1 MFKNFKVDNARRVE
15 FTGNNIQIPKSKWA
29 YLRNNIDTFHTTGG
43 EGTPSEQIPIVNISE
58 WNKTVCGINRWDSAK
73 MFADLKAVHDT
84 GFMYEIK
91 DGRNCI
97 KVVAPNFTAR
107 NIKFYYGFKENT
119 QYSFRF
125 DVFNYLV
132 NPAVAGIV
140 FYVNYSD
147 GSDVQLNSSLVN
159 PETWKTITH
168 TSTAGKTILNANI
181 FYATGSNYSWFDLD
195 SFAIY
200 EGVGL
205 YDYTPYQGNTYPY
218 RLEDTDGVLHY
229 GGDLPDGTADSV
241 NWETGEFT
249 ERVKKV
255 SSADFTW
262 RYQAVNTERCMMVTT
277 DVANIWDDLLYDYQ
291 ILCSNYEPANGT
303 YNWQAG
309 YILSKHDEIG
319 HTIFIGE
326 TLANIG
332 ILDEDDEAMR
342 TTKVRA
348 YITAHPFTM
357 QYKYATP
364 QTPIQIKQFGETYGG
379 VVWEYNEKPIQVE
392 DSVCNVFSDKNV
404 KMKFKAVSY

>member
-1 MFKNFKVDNARRVE
+1 MFKSFKVDNARRVE

-29 YLRNNIDTFHTTGG
+29 YLRNNIDTFHSTGG
-43 EGTPSEQIPIVNISE
+43 EGTPSEPIPLVNVSE
-58 WNKTVCGINRWDSAK
+58 WNKTVCGINRWNSAK
-73 MFADLKAVHDT
+73 MFADLKAVDNNA
-84 GFMYEIK
+84 FAYETK
-91 DGRNCI
+91 DSRNCV
-97 KVVAPNFTAR
+97 KVTVPSLAAR
-107 NIKFYYGFKENT
+107 SLKFYYGFKENT

-132 NPAVAGIV
+132 QPSIAGIV
-140 FYVNYSD
+140 FDINYSD
-147 GSDVQLNSSLVN
+147 GSLIQINSSLVN
-159 PETWKTITH
+159 PETWKTITY
-168 TSTAGKTILNANI
+168 TSTAGKTVLNINI
-181 FYATGSNYSWFDLD
+181 MFATGSNYSWFDLD

-205 YDYTPYQGNTYPY
+205 YDYTPYQGKTYPY
-218 RLEDTDGVLHY
+218 RLEDVNGILHY

-255 SSADFTW
+255 SSANFIW
-262 RYQAVNTERCMMVTT
+262 RYQAISIERCMMVAVDYT
-277 DVANIWDDLLYDYQ
+277 NNWDDLLYDYQ
-291 ILCSNYEPANGT
+291 IRCSNYKSSMGT

-309 YILSKHDEIG
+309 YILSKHDEVG

-332 ILDEDDEAMR
+332 ILDEDDAATR

-348 YITAHPFTM
+348 YIAAHPFTM

-364 QTPIQIKQFGETYGG
+364 QTPIQIKQLGETYGG
-379 VVWEYNEKPIQVE
+379 EVWNYNQKPIQPE
-392 DSVCNVFSDKNV
+392 ANIANAFTDKNIT
-404 KMKFKAVSY
+404 MKFKAVSY